1 MKSSKLVRIEKLIR
15 KYPEVSSYLLNR
27 YSRKIYTHS
36 DLDVIESLLENG
48 YHSMSLIY
56 HDKTVRFDTQY
67 GPSLYGTFE
76 YLNSRRWCG
85 LPHYTSIRR
94 SLKHITCIKYKHF
107 DFNSRFQF
115 WSNPEFEF
123 VIDIDERRISFWP
136 NKPEN
141 NNSVE
146 HFKETAK
153 EVLHSWPIKNDIQ
166 KFSYSLVNDPD
177 ELILGLSIVES
188 TDGIYDAYLN
198 WDSSHLIV
206 EHSEEKL
213 ANGDTVTEVRLRRKD
228 ESGELGL
235 SYGYVEDG
243 ELHVHESYQ
252 YLEELWRRAGY
263 DNIIWEDYVR
273 EYAFE
278 EDEAI

>member
-1 MKSSKLVRIEKLIR
+1 M
-15 KYPEVSSYLLNR
+15 
-27 YSRKIYTHS
+27 
-36 DLDVIESLLENG
+36 
-48 YHSMSLIY
+48 
-56 HDKTVRFDTQY
+56 
-67 GPSLYGTFE
+67 
-76 YLNSRRWCG
+76 
-85 LPHYTSIRR
+85 
-94 SLKHITCIKYKHF
+94 
-107 DFNSRFQF
+107 
-115 WSNPEFEF
+115 
-123 VIDIDERRISFWP
+123 
-136 NKPEN
+136 
-141 NNSVE
+141 
-146 HFKETAK
+146 
-153 EVLHSWPIKNDIQ
+153 
-166 KFSYSLVNDPD
+166 
-177 ELILGLSIVES
+177 ILSLSIVES
-188 TDGIYDAYLN
+188 TDGIYDPYLN